1 MTEFARWLL
10 QLIDD
15 LFGFLLDLFSSFFK
29 WLFEGVLDIL
39 DRGLSPFLDPLVSAF
54 EQIPDSVMYFL
65 GFLEVPFGIACI
77 LSAYSI
83 RFLIRR
89 IPFFG

>member
-1 MTEFARWLL
+1 MGEFARWLL

-15 LFGFLLDLFSSFFK
+15 LFSFIFSLLSSFFG
-29 WLFEGVLDIL
+29 WLLDGLLSVLE
-39 DRGLSPFLDPLVSAF
+39 RGLSPFLEPLVSGF
-54 EQIPDSVMYFL
+54 QHIPDSVMYFL

-89 IPFFG
+89 IPFIG

>member
-1 MTEFARWLL
+1 MGDFARWLL

-15 LFGFLLDLFSSFFK
+15 LFSFIFDLLGSFFGWLLDGLLS
-29 WLFEGVLDIL
+29 VLE
-39 DRGLSPFLDPLVSAF
+39 RGLAPFLKPLVAAY

-65 GFLEVPFGIACI
+65 GFMNVPFGIACI

-89 IPFFG
+89 IPFIG

>member
-1 MTEFARWLL
+1 MGEFALWLL

-15 LFGFLLDLFSSFFK
+15 LFSFIFELVASFFGWLLDGLLS
-29 WLFEGVLDIL
+29 VLE
-39 DRGLSPFLDPLVSAF
+39 RGLTPFLGPLVSGF

-65 GFLEVPFGIACI
+65 GFLNVPFGIASI
-77 LSAYSI
+77 LTAYSI

-89 IPFFG
+89 IPFIG